1 MGSKIEYTEL
11 LILDAIK
18 GSSGIISVVSKRL
31 DCDWHT
37 ARKYANLY
45 DSCKEALLDE
55 SERVLDLAE
64 SALYKSIQTGNTQ
77 DAKWLLAVK
86 GKKRGFN
93 EKTEI
98 NLNIKED
105 NEFKIVKKIDAD
117 S

>member
-1 MGSKIEYTEL
+1 MSNDLNFKEKD
-11 LILDAIK
+11 ILSAINN
-18 GSSGIISVVSKRL
+18 SAGIVSTIAKKMS
-31 DCDWHT
+31 CNWHT
-37 ARKYANLY
+37 AKRYIDKY
-45 DSCKEALLDE
+45 DSCIEALSDE
-55 SERVLDLAE
+55 SEKVLDIAE
-64 SALYKSIQTGNTQ
+64 SALYNSIKEGNTQ

-105 NEFKIVKKIDAD
+105 NEFKIVKKENAD